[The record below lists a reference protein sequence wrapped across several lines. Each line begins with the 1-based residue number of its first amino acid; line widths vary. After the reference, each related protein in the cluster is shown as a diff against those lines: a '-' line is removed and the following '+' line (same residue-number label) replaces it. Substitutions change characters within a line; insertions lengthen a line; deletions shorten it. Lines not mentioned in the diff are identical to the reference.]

1 MPLLRLYLVSFLHCI
16 SYMLLA
22 SLRLKRSAALK
33 NRLAYSLS
41 SVSMTCYECWKA
53 HTKPPSC

>member
-1 MPLLRLYLVSFLHCI
+1 
-16 SYMLLA
+16 MLLA